1 MSLGLASRLAR
12 REVRRRPGRTLLVAL
27 LVALPT
33 IALGGAAIIAA
44 TERNTPANNYRAHY
58 GYADFVVDVGG
69 PSVEGAPLDPA
80 AALLKVARSVFG
92 DATQVATLSYSSL
105 AARVRSTTVG
115 RGQRSKYLYVHTADL
130 RDPLITPLYDLRAG
144 RAPAAVGEV
153 AVSTELADSWNLQ
166 PGDTLTLSRPA
177 LSATVVGVVRD
188 RTQYSWVG
196 LMSLPGNAFTLP
208 ENAGRSLLFVDTPQP
223 VTYSQAA
230 RAVDDSLA
238 ALPERLYT
246 AERNEFV
253 APSDPVLLL
262 GSVFAVVGFAVLS
275 IIVTAAFATSARR
288 QLVTIG
294 QLVSNGA
301 PRRLV
306 RTSLALQGAWSAAVG
321 LSIATVVL
329 GLGFGFSRSTL
340 ATLATVLG
348 RDVARLRIPVGQLV
362 AIAVIATVA
371 STVAAYLP
379 ARSATRVSV
388 LDALAGR
395 RPLASVPRRLLP
407 IGIVVFAAGVGLEL
421 LTTIAV
427 TGRDGGSGSNSNAFL
442 VSGAVG
448 ALLILGGMCCASPTI
463 VSVLGPLS
471 RKVRGTARLGA
482 RSIARSR
489 PRTAA
494 VVASI
499 AAFAAVGVATSTFII
514 TDRAH
519 SGVTNAYL
527 PDDVVILS
535 ANRCPNPV
543 TGGAEIADVEQT
555 SISEPCVLAAPDATV
570 TGEVEEILGSATKA
584 ALRWATFDPAPI
596 DPSSPPVTDALVLQ
610 EPGAIRVATT
620 ELLDLIGVSGGDRA
634 GLAQSGILAIGEPG
648 QWAYGQIQE
657 PGANLLNLRLR
668 TRSGDVDVQAATNR
682 DPLRYYGLASFLIT
696 EAKAGALGLPIREAG
711 TQYILP
717 KHISEAQHVELSFL
731 QYGNAVY
738 DKAGTSLNIG
748 YSYFRPATDSG
759 IIEAAIA
766 LGVLVITLLIVAIG
780 LALSATEGKDE
791 RDVLVAIGAR
801 PGTLSSL
808 SGLRAFALSAF
819 GVLLAIP
826 VGLVPSLVVI
836 RSSQAGEQIPEGP
849 VVPWLTIVLLL
860 GIPVV
865 AYAVARAASS
875 IGRRLRP
882 VRMSNFAFD

>member
-1 MSLGLASRLAR
+1 MSFGLASRLAR

-27 LVALPT
+27 LVAMPT

-44 TERNTPANNYRAHY
+44 TAQRSPTERFRDHY
-58 GYADFVVDVGG
+58 GYTDFVVDVGG
-69 PSVEGAPLDPA
+69 PSVEGAPRDPT
-80 AALLKVARSVFG
+80 AALLEVARSAFG
-92 DATQVATLSYSSL
+92 NGAQVAPLSYASL
-105 AARVRSTTVG
+105 AARVQGTNVP
-115 RGQRSKYLYVHTADL
+115 RGQRSKYVLVHTADL

-153 AVSTELADSWNLQ
+153 AVSTKLANSWNLE

-177 LSATVVGVVRD
+177 LSATVVAVVRD
-188 RTQYSWVG
+188 RTDYDWTGLVG
-196 LMSLPGNAFTLP
+196 LPGNSFAPP
-208 ENAGRSLLFVDTPQP
+208 ENAGRSLLLVDTPQP
-223 VTYSQAA
+223 VTYSQAV
-230 RAVDDSLA
+230 RAVDDSVA
-238 ALPERLYT
+238 TGPDRLST

-262 GSVFAVVGFAVLS
+262 GVVFAVVGFAVLS
-275 IIVTAAFATSARR
+275 IIVAAAFATSARR

-321 LSIATVVL
+321 LVL
-329 GLGFGFSRSTL
+329 AALVLGFGFGFGKQ
-340 ATLATVLG
+340 ALATVLG
-348 RDVARLRIPVGQLV
+348 RDVARLRIPMGQLV

-379 ARSATRVSV
+379 ARSATRVTV

-407 IGIVVFAAGVGLEL
+407 IGIVTFAVGVGLEL
-421 LTTIAV
+421 LTTLAV

-448 ALLILGGMCCASPTI
+448 ALLILAGMCCASPTI

-471 RKVRGTARLGA
+471 RKVRGAARLGA

-494 VVASI
+494 VVASV
-499 AAFAAVGVATSTFII
+499 AAFAAVGIAASTFIV

-519 SGVTNAYL
+519 SAATNAYL
-527 PDDVVILS
+527 PDNVVILS
-535 ANRCPNPV
+535 ANSCPNPV
-543 TGGAEIADVEQT
+543 PGGAQSADVEQT

-596 DPSSPPVTDALVLQ
+596 DPSSPPVTDALLLQ

-620 ELLDLIGVSGGDRA
+620 ELLELIGVSGGDRA
-634 GLAQSGILAIGEPG
+634 GLAQNGILAIGEPG
-648 QWAYGQIQE
+648 QWSYGQILE

-682 DPLRYYGLASFLIT
+682 DPLRYYGLTSFLIT
-696 EAKAGALGLPIREAG
+696 EAKAAALGLPIREAG
-711 TQYILP
+711 AQYLLP
-717 KHISEAQHVELSFL
+717 VRVSEAQRVELSFL
-731 QYGNAVY
+731 QYGNSVY
-738 DKAGTSLNIG
+738 DKAGTALNIG
-748 YSYFRPATDSG
+748 YSYFRPALDSG

-766 LGVLVITLLIVAIG
+766 LGVLLITLLIVAIG
-780 LALSATEGKDE
+780 LALNATEGKDE

-826 VGLVPSLVVI
+826 VGLVPSIVVL
-836 RSSQAGEQIPEGP
+836 RASQAGEQVPEGP
-849 VVPWLTIVLLL
+849 VIPWLTIVLLL

-865 AYAVARAASS
+865 AYVVARVSS
-875 IGRRLRP
+875 SVGRRLRP

>member
-1 MSLGLASRLAR
+1 MSFGLASRLAR

-44 TERNTPANNYRAHY
+44 TARSTPDNKYRAHY
-58 GYADFVVDVGG
+58 GDVDFVVDVGG
-69 PSVEGAPLDPA
+69 PNVEGAPTDPVP
-80 AALLKVARSVFG
+80 ALLQAARSAFG
-92 DATQVATLSYSSL
+92 STTQVARRSYASL
-105 AARVRSTTVG
+105 PARVQNADVPRG
-115 RGQRSKYLYVHTADL
+115 RRSKYLLVHTADL
-130 RDPLITPLYDLRAG
+130 RDPLIAPHYDLRAG
-144 RAPAAVGEV
+144 RAPTRAGEV
-153 AVSTELADSWNLQ
+153 AVSTRLASAWNLT

-177 LSATVVGVVRD
+177 LAATVVGVVRD
-188 RTQYSWVG
+188 RMDYGWTG
-196 LMSLPGNAFTLP
+196 LLALSGNAFALP
-208 ENAGRSLLFVDTPQP
+208 ENAGQSLLLVDTPQP

-230 RAVDDSLA
+230 RVVENSLA
-238 ALPERLYT
+238 TLPDRLYT
-246 AERNEFV
+246 VERNQFV

-321 LSIATVVL
+321 LALSAVVL
-329 GLGFGFSRSTL
+329 GLGFGFGKPAL
-340 ATLATVLG
+340 ATLLE
-348 RDVARLRIPVGQLV
+348 RDVPSLRVPTGQLIG
-362 AIAVIATVA
+362 IALIATVA
-371 STVAAYLP
+371 STVSAYLP

-407 IGIVVFAAGVGLEL
+407 IGIVAFAAGVGLEL
-421 LTTIAV
+421 LTTLAV
-427 TGRDGGSGSNSNAFL
+427 TGRDGSSGSSSSAFL

-499 AAFAAVGVATSTFII
+499 AAFAAAGVATSTFII

-527 PDDVVILS
+527 PDNVVILS
-535 ANRCPNPV
+535 ASRCPNPV
-543 TGGAEIADVEQT
+543 TGGAQIADVEQT
-555 SISEPCVLAAPDATV
+555 SIYEPCVLAAPDATV
-570 TGEVEEILGSATKA
+570 TGEVEEILGSATKS

-596 DPSSPPVTDALVLQ
+596 DPSTPPVTDALLLQ

-620 ELLDLIGVSGGDRA
+620 ELLDLIGVSGGDRS
-634 GLAQSGILAIGEPG
+634 GLAQNGILAIGEPG
-648 QWAYGQIQE
+648 QWSYGQILE

-668 TRSGDVDVQAATNR
+668 TRSGDVSAQAATNR

-696 EAKAGALGLPIREAG
+696 ESKAAALGLPIREAG
-711 TQYILP
+711 AQYILP
-717 KHISEAQHVELSFL
+717 KHLSEAQRVELSFL
-731 QYGNAVY
+731 LYGNPVN

-748 YSYFRPATDSG
+748 YSYFRPAIDSG
-759 IIEAAIA
+759 IIEAVIA
-766 LGVLVITLLIVAIG
+766 LGVLLITLLIVTIG
-780 LALSATEGKDE
+780 LALNATEGKDE

-826 VGLVPSLVVI
+826 VGLVPSIVVL
-836 RSSQAGEQIPEGP
+836 RASQAGEQVPEGP

-865 AYAVARAASS
+865 AYVVARVSS
-875 IGRRLRP
+875 GVGRRLRP
-882 VRMSNFAFD
+882 VHMSNFAFD